1 MYYKFKKN
9 KFIDLIFIVIAT
21 IIAGLFI
28 CNVIIDSFENW
39 QGVVA
44 VASAMGTVWAAIAT
58 WLAARKAAE
67 SAQIARQ
74 SMEYSVDLGKKTL
87 EETQTSNRHTA
98 FENRYAMLLAQHD
111 NYHNQLCSYLDKGKM
126 SKPNYEEI
134 KKLTCSKRTDR
145 QQNQIDIYE
154 FFHASINEP
163 GINNCMAFLTG
174 HEIISR
180 YMRTLYHL
188 LKFVHTEDV
197 AKGTIKTEFQ
207 KNYTSPVRS
216 TIRND
221 VLLLI
226 AVNALNVRSQR
237 AKNASYPYYQEMLHD
252 FSFFEHAIFMFPSNP
267 NSLFSQDNWT
277 KKVQDQI
284 INTQS
289 AFSTKLSKQTDS
301 SNHKFSVPEVRL
313 ISPLIMVL
321 YIFENPMRKAVRK
334 AFESLSWNPT
344 INDKVIDEIKRL
356 EQSVQQSS
364 KYVVQ
369 LSSFSYRYPGNS
381 NWRKDTE
388 QVISKIH
395 EEAFLNTCHY
405 DDCDFRMAVDGKVIE
420 LKGKSIR
427 EHVGICK
434 RAQDVLDEYK
444 RHKSP
449 ESYARYIA
457 QLHDETISNSL
468 NEIKSYNV
476 TSEQY
481 AAQKSEIPEEE

>member
-1 MYYKFKKN
+1 MYYKFKEN
-9 KFIDLIFIVIAT
+9 KFIDSIIIVIAT
-21 IIAGLFI
+21 VIAVLFI
-28 CNVIIDSFENW
+28 SNVIIDSIGSW
-39 QGVVA
+39 QDIVA
-44 VASAMGTVWAAIAT
+44 IASALGTVWAAVAT
-58 WLAARKAAE
+58 WLAARKASE

-126 SKPNYEEI
+126 SKPVYEEI

-163 GINNCMAFLTG
+163 GIKNCMAFLTG

-197 AKGTIKTEFQ
+197 SKGTIKTEFQ
-207 KNYTSPVRS
+207 KNYTSSVRS

-277 KKVQDQI
+277 KEVQDQI

-289 AFSTKLSKQTDS
+289 AFSTKLRSQMDDTN
-301 SNHKFSVPEVRL
+301 SNFRVPEVRL

-321 YIFENPMRKAVRK
+321 YIFDNPMRKAVLK
-334 AFESLSWNPT
+334 ALESLGLRWEVNGHVIEIIEKAKERVQHSVQFVEQIPSCRYQSSSCSGWNKITEEILSDIDVNTFKAACKSDACKFEMVNNGQIMPLDGKLVRDHLGAFKRSQDILKQYKIHNGAEGYADYLVQLHNET
-344 INDKVIDEIKRL
+344 IN
-356 EQSVQQSS
+356 
-364 KYVVQ
+364 
-369 LSSFSYRYPGNS
+369 
-381 NWRKDTE
+381 
-388 QVISKIH
+388 
-395 EEAFLNTCHY
+395 
-405 DDCDFRMAVDGKVIE
+405 
-420 LKGKSIR
+420 
-427 EHVGICK
+427 
-434 RAQDVLDEYK
+434 
-444 RHKSP
+444 
-449 ESYARYIA
+449 
-457 QLHDETISNSL
+457 NSL
-468 NEIKSYNV
+468 NEIASYNV
-476 TSEQY
+476 TSAQY
-481 AAQKSEIPEEE
+481 AAQQSEIPEEE

>member
-1 MYYKFKKN
+1 MYYKFKEN

-28 CNVIIDSFENW
+28 CNVIIDSFKNW

-87 EETQTSNRHTA
+87 AETQTSNRHTA

-111 NYHNQLCSYLDKGKM
+111 NYHNQLCSYLDTGKM
-126 SKPNYEEI
+126 SRPKYEEI
-134 KKLTCSKRTDR
+134 KKLTSSKRTDR
-145 QQNQIDIYE
+145 QQNKIDIYE
-154 FFHASINEP
+154 FFHASIHEP
-163 GINNCMAFLTG
+163 GIKNCLAFLTG

-197 AKGTIKTEFQ
+197 SKGTIKNEFQ

-237 AKNASYPYYQEMLHD
+237 AKNASYPYYQQMLHD

-267 NSLFSQDNWT
+267 NSLFSRDNW
-277 KKVQDQI
+277 KKQVQDQVI
-284 INTQS
+284 ITQS
-289 AFSTKLSKQTDS
+289 AFSTKLSSQLDET
-301 SNHKFSVPEVRL
+301 NPNFRVPEVRL

-321 YIFENPMRKAVRK
+321 YIFENPMRKAVLQ
-334 AFESLSWNPT
+334 ALESLSLCWAVNGQ
-344 INDKVIDEIKRL
+344 VIDKIKTAK
-356 EQSVQQSS
+356 EKVQYSGQYVVGLPSCYYQSS
-364 KYVVQ
+364 SNSGWERVTEEI
-369 LSSFSYRYPGNS
+369 LSDLDENIFKPSWKFDSYKFKMAIDGA
-381 NWRKDTE
+381 
-388 QVISKIH
+388 VIP
-395 EEAFLNTCHY
+395 
-405 DDCDFRMAVDGKVIE
+405 RDGKLVRSHI
-420 LKGKSIR
+420 GTF
-427 EHVGICK
+427 K
-434 RAQDVLDEYK
+434 RSKNILEEYERYDGAERYAHHLAQ
-444 RHKSP
+444 R
-449 ESYARYIA
+449 
-457 QLHDETISNSL
+457 HDETISNSL
-468 NEIKSYNV
+468 NEIESYNV
-476 TSEQY
+476 TSAHY
-481 AAQKSEIPEEE
+481 AA